1 MERDHQIIASTG
13 RGKTLAYVLPTLD
26 ALRKCVDKD
35 GRILV
40 VVPTLDLARQVAR
53 VFHPFAEA
61 VGATVVVNRLATRKK
76 CSNFGRFRRKQRFL
90 ATQPCGYHLEYDSE
104 QKDIL
109 ILTPTELQHFV
120 SFYRQ
125 NTLQTCIIDEA
136 DKLMYQMHQGSL
148 SVLNSIILST
158 YESAQAPVGKRVCRR
173 MHTILASATLCHN
186 GSTIRSI
193 QTLAVR
199 NVLENGSN
207 SKLCLATGLTEIVLL
222 SKYTQKLEV
231 LRKLLSL
238 FGGVSVL
245 IITSSVSN
253 CTEVWRWLK
262 KYHSDSFPVKY
273 CGSLPKLQQMCAI
286 EVFSTKC
293 SRVMVASDAAARGL
307 DLPDVKLVVCYD
319 VPDHFETYVHRV
331 GRTARAGATGIAI
344 TVCSHSERPHLQAL
358 LNMLERKNDAIYVEA
373 GDILEARIPVEF
385 MAKIERTIEY
395 NTH

>member
-1 MERDHQIIASTG
+1 VERDYQIIASTG

-35 GRILV
+35 GKVLV
-40 VVPTLDLARQVAR
+40 VVPTLDLARQVAG
-53 VFHPFAEA
+53 VFHPFAQA

-76 CSNFGRFRRKQRFL
+76 CSNLGRFRRKARFAA
-90 ATQPCGYHLEYDSE
+90 ATQPRGYHLEYDSK

-109 ILTPTELQHFV
+109 ILTPTELRHFA

-136 DKLMYQMHQGSL
+136 DKLMYQMHQGLS

-158 YESAQAPVGKRVCRR
+158 YESAQAFVGKRVCRR

-186 GSTIRSI
+186 GTTIRTI

-199 NVLENGSN
+199 NVLENESH
-207 SKLCLATGLTEIVLL
+207 SKICLAAGLTEIVLL
-222 SKYTQKLEV
+222 SKHAQKFEV
-231 LRKLLSL
+231 LRKLLPL
-238 FGGVSVL
+238 FGEVSVL

-262 KYHSDSFPVKY
+262 KHHPDTLPVKY
-273 CGSLPKLQQMCAI
+273 CGSLPKRQQLSAI
-286 EVFSTKC
+286 EVFSTKR
-293 SRVMVASDAAARGL
+293 SKVMVASDSAARGL
-307 DLPDVKLVVCYD
+307 DLPDVKLLISYD
-319 VPDHFETYVHRV
+319 VPDHFITYVHRV

-344 TVCSHSERPHLQAL
+344 TLCSHSERCHLQAL
-358 LNMLERKNDAIYVEA
+358 LNTLERKRDTIYVQA
-373 GDILEARIPVEF
+373 DDILETRIPVEF
-385 MAKIERTIEY
+385 MARIKKKY
-395 NTH
+395 